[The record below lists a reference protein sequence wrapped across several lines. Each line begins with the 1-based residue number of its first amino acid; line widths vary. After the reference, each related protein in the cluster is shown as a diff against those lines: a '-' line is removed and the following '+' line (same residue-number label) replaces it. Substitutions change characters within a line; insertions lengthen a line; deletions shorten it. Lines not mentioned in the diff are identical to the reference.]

1 MAIPLLHTVVS
12 WLLKKRV
19 HDIELFIKYPNEVQR
34 DELTNLLQ
42 TAKKTEVGKQ
52 YGFADIHQYEDFA
65 NRVPVRTYEEIAH
78 MIERCRRGEQNIFW
92 PTPIKWYAKS
102 SGTTNAKSKFIPISN
117 ESLEDCH
124 FKGGKDML
132 SLYFKNNE
140 QSSVFQGNALRLG
153 AAKKFMKKTT
163 LILAIYRL
171 L

>member
-65 NRVPVRTYEEIAH
+65 NRVPVRTYEEIAP
-78 MIERCRRGEQNIFW
+78 MIERCTARG
-92 PTPIKWYAKS
+92 AK
-102 SGTTNAKSKFIPISN
+102 
-117 ESLEDCH
+117 
-124 FKGGKDML
+124 
-132 SLYFKNNE
+132 Y
-140 QSSVFQGNALRLG
+140 
-153 AAKKFMKKTT
+153 
-163 LILAIYRL
+163 ILAYTYQMVRQIERNDQCQKQVYSYL
-171 L
+171 K